1 MNLRTKATW
10 ELRQIVKALTLPISS
25 FLNTDEDVERLEQA
39 QIVLYERRRKNTQSI
54 KMEVKWSLNRMIK
67 LKLMEIIKQSF

>member
-1 MNLRTKATW
+1 MNLRTKANW

-54 KMEVKWSLNRMIK
+54 KMEVKWIK
-67 LKLMEIIKQSF
+67 KKKYITQI

>member
-25 FLNTDEDVERLEQA
+25 FLNTDEDNQRLEQA
-39 QIVLYERRRKNTQSI
+39 QIVLYERRLKNSQPI
-54 KMEVKWSLNRMIK
+54 KMEVK
-67 LKLMEIIKQSF
+67 

>member
-39 QIVLYERRRKNTQSI
+39 QIVLYERRRKNTQLI
-54 KMEVKWSLNRMIK
+54 KMEVKW
-67 LKLMEIIKQSF
+67 IIINLL